1 MGIFREYSGH
11 IRCESMEKALKKAG
25 LKVVYVEKHG
35 NKTVITVTR
44 YEQSKT
50 KLRGIV

>member
-1 MGIFREYSGH
+1 MEYSNY
-11 IRCESMEKALKKAG
+11 IRREPMEKALKKAG

-44 YEQSKT
+44 YEQSKA
-50 KLRGIV
+50 KLRG

>member
-1 MGIFREYSGH
+1 MEYLDH
-11 IRCESMEKALKKAG
+11 ARYEPMKIALKGAG

-44 YEQSKT
+44 YGQSK
-50 KLRGIV
+50 

>member
-1 MGIFREYSGH
+1 MRVFMEYSKH

-35 NKTVITVTR
+35 NKTIITVTR

-50 KLRGIV
+50 N